1 MVQHLPSMCRA
12 LGFIPS
18 KTKQA
23 RPEKYQGPLKYRN
36 TLLSVGTE
44 LHPFVVFF
52 KKIHTET
59 SRNEYKSRKI
69 QLADAKKEETFTT
82 HACPAQQCTAV
93 MAPLGQKLAV
103 NFKVDDVAFADKSVL

>member
-1 MVQHLPSMCRA
+1 MSRTTEVQEHP
-12 LGFIPS
+12 
-18 KTKQA
+18 
-23 RPEKYQGPLKYRN
+23 PLCGYRI
-36 TLLSVGTE
+36 
-44 LHPFVVFF
+44 VVFF